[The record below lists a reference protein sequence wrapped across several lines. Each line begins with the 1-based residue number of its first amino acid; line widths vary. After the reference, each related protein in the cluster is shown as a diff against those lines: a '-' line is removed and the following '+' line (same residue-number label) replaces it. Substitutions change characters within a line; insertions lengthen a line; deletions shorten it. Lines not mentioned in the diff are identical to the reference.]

1 MLEIVTL
8 LAGGGGVGAIVLA
21 VLHLL
26 SRSFA
31 GITEQ
36 WSAIFATQEKQIAT
50 LRKELADTR
59 EEAALDRGRY
69 DTEIAS
75 AKLAEKQCREDWI
88 VLSVEVRELRK
99 TFESREPKV
108 PTPLPVTIVDGEEAS

>member
-1 MLEIVTL
+1 MDLDFVAL
-8 LAGGGGVGAIVLA
+8 LAGGGGVGGVILAIA
-21 VLHLL
+21 ALL
-26 SRSFA
+26 RSSFS

-36 WSAIFATQEKQIAT
+36 WATIFATQEKQIDE
-50 LRKELADTR
+50 LRRDLRETR
-59 EEAALDRGRY
+59 EQAALDRGRY

-99 TFESREPKV
+99 AVETKV
-108 PTPLPVTIVDGEEAS
+108 TPVVVVSAAEEERNDG